1 MTHDDE
7 RGSVTIWL
15 LTASLAMVMV
25 LGLAVDLGGLV
36 HAQQRAHDLA
46 AQAARSGGQQIEA
59 APAIEGRYVRIDP
72 VTARAAATRY
82 LDAAEVDG
90 SVTITG
96 GDTITV
102 SVTHTY
108 TPVFLKFLGD
118 RTVTGQASARVV
130 RSVGGNER

>member
-1 MTHDDE
+1 MTSNE

-15 LTASLAMVMV
+15 LTASLAMAMV
-25 LGLAVDLGGLV
+25 IGLAVDLGGML
-36 HAQQRAHDLA
+36 HTQQRAHDLA

-72 VTARAAATRY
+72 ATARAAATQY

-102 SVTHTY
+102 NVTDTY

-118 RTVTGQASARVV
+118 RTVTGQASARVI
-130 RSVGGNER
+130 RSVGGDER